1 MRRVI
6 LLAGV
11 VLVAAAAT
19 APGQVII
26 YNNTTNSMAAALQN
40 GGATNQ
46 SGNTITNFVADDI
59 QPLTGFAGKSVT
71 NFSLSVANLNSTAVS
86 ARPRVRIFLPDG
98 LNLGPGTAIATLNF
112 PVATFTASSISLI
125 VSGPLGPSQFVLP
138 SSSFFWA
145 GVAFDDFGGTT
156 GATLAQMNNL
166 GQGVFN
172 PPTVGISDDVYFI
185 TTNPGAPGDFP
196 AGSQRNFGGPPN
208 PVANFGWQFQVA
220 AVPEPGTLVLLF
232 GPTAIVLL
240 GHARRVRASK

>member
-1 MRRVI
+1 MRPI
-6 LLAGV
+6 MLLAGV
-11 VLVAAAAT
+11 VLVGTAAT
-19 APGQVII
+19 ASGQVII
-26 YNNTTNSMAAALQN
+26 YNNTTNSIAAALQN

-59 QPLTGFAGKSVT
+59 QPLAGFAGRSVT
-71 NFSLSVANLNSTAVS
+71 NFSLSVANLNPTAVT

-98 LNLGPGTAIATLNF
+98 PNLGPGTAIATLNF
-112 PVATFTASSISLI
+112 PTATFTGSSISLI
-125 VSGPLGPSQFVLP
+125 VSGQLGPTQFVIP

-185 TTNPGAPGDFP
+185 TTDPGVPGNSP
-196 AGSQRNFGGPPN
+196 PGSQRNFGGT

-220 AVPEPGTLVLLF
+220 PVPEPGTLVLLF
-232 GPTAIVLL
+232 GPTAIALL
-240 GHARRVRASK
+240 AHVRRFRASK